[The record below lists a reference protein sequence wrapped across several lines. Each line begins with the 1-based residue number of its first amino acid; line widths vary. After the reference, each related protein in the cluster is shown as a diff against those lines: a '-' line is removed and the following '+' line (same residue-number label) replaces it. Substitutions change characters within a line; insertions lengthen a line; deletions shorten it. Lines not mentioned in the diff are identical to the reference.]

1 MVDGRRLD
9 DMSADIDEAAAR
21 WHLAQADDDMDW
33 AAFTDWLE
41 ADPRHRDAYD
51 AMALLDDRI
60 DAAGPALHPRAASS
74 MPERRSLR
82 WGAWSAIAA
91 VVIAAVLGLL
101 YQGRR
106 AGEPTVIAYRT
117 GPGQVRTIHLADGS
131 RAILAPG
138 SVLRV
143 PASRK
148 EALTLDG
155 SAFFDVRHDAGRP
168 LTVRAGRYTIR
179 DVGTR
184 FDIAMG
190 EGMVRVAVAE
200 GEVAVSSRNRGDAMA
215 VVAGRALTMQG
226 QGRGVLQPIDVST
239 VGRWQSGPLVYDDV
253 PLGLVVA
260 DIARASGTAVTV
272 DRAVAERRFS
282 GMIAQGDGRR
292 MAQSLAALTGLA
304 LRVDGDAIHLADR
317 TAR

>member
-51 AMALLDDRI
+51 AIALVDDRI
-60 DAAGPALHPRAASS
+60 DAAGPALHLRAADLT
-74 MPERRSLR
+74 PERRSPR

-101 YQGRR
+101 YQGWR

-143 PASRK
+143 PASR
-148 EALTLDG
+148 EQALTLDG
-155 SAFFDVRHDAGRP
+155 SAFFDVRHDVGRP
-168 LTVRAGRYTIR
+168 LTVQAGRYTIR

-184 FDIAMG
+184 FDIAVG

-215 VVAGRALTMQG
+215 VG

-239 VGRWQSGPLVYDDV
+239 VGGWRSGPLVYDDV

-272 DRAVAERRFS
+272 DHAVAERRFS
-282 GMIAQGDGRR
+282 GMIAQGDGLR
-292 MAQSLAALTGLA
+292 MARSLAALTGLA

>member
-60 DAAGPALHPRAASS
+60 DAAGPALNPRSADP
-74 MPERRSLR
+74 MPGGRSPR

-91 VVIAAVLGLL
+91 IVIAAVLGLL
-101 YQGRR
+101 YHGRR
-106 AGEPTVIAYRT
+106 TGEPAVIAYRT
-117 GPGQVRTIHLADGS
+117 GPGQVRTIRLADGS

-138 SVLRV
+138 SVLGV
-143 PASRK
+143 PSSR
-148 EALTLDG
+148 EQALTLDG
-155 SAFFDVRHDAGRP
+155 AAFFDVRHDAGRP
-168 LTVRAGRYTIR
+168 LTVQAGRYTIR

-200 GEVAVSSRNRGDAMA
+200 GEVTVSSPDRGDAMA

-226 QGRGVLQPIDVST
+226 QDRGVLRSIDIST
-239 VGRWQSGPLVYDDV
+239 VGGWRSGSLVYDDV

-272 DRAVAERRFS
+272 DHAVAERRFS

-292 MAQSLAALTGLA
+292 MARSLAALSGLE

>member
-51 AMALLDDRI
+51 AIALLDDRI
-60 DAAGPALHPRAASS
+60 DAAGPALHPRSADP
-74 MPERRSLR
+74 MPERRSPR

-143 PASRK
+143 PASRE

-155 SAFFDVRHDAGRP
+155 SAFFDVRHDVGRP
-168 LTVRAGRYTIR
+168 LTVQAGRYTIR

-184 FDIAMG
+184 FDIAVG

-226 QGRGVLQPIDVST
+226 QGRGVL
-239 VGRWQSGPLVYDDV
+239 R
-253 PLGLVVA
+253 A
-260 DIARASGTAVTV
+260 D
-272 DRAVAERRFS
+272 RREH
-282 GMIAQGDGRR
+282 GRR
-292 MAQSLAALTGLA
+292 MAERAAGVRRRPA
-304 LRVDGDAIHLADR
+304 GPRRRGCRAGKRNGGDGRPCRGGAPLFGDDRTRRRAKDGAISRCADR
-317 TAR
+317 AGTAGGR

>member
-33 AAFTDWLE
+33 SAFTEWLE

-60 DAAGPALHPRAASS
+60 DAAGSALHPRPADQTLGRR
-74 MPERRSLR
+74 MPR

-91 VVIAAVLGLL
+91 VVIAAVVLLL

-106 AGEPTVIAYRT
+106 GGEPAVIAYRT

-138 SVLRV
+138 SLLRV
-143 PASRK
+143 PASR
-148 EALTLDG
+148 EQALTLDG

-190 EGMVRVAVAE
+190 EGVVRVAVAE
-200 GEVAVSSRNRGDAMA
+200 GEVAVSSPDRGDATA
-215 VVAGRALTMQG
+215 VVAGRALTIQG
-226 QGRGVLQPIDVST
+226 QDRGVLRSIDMGT
-239 VGRWQSGPLVYDDV
+239 VGGWRSGPLVYDDV

-272 DRAVAERRFS
+272 DGAVAERRFS
-282 GMIAQGDGRR
+282 GVIAQGDGRR

-317 TAR
+317 TTR

>member
-60 DAAGPALHPRAASS
+60 HAAGPALHPRAASS

-117 GPGQVRTIHLADGS
+117 GPGQVRTIRLADGS

-143 PASRK
+143 PASR
-148 EALTLDG
+148 EQALTLVG
-155 SAFFDVRHDAGRP
+155 AAFFDVRHDAGRP
-168 LTVRAGRYTIR
+168 LTVQAGRYTIR

-184 FDIAMG
+184 FDSAMG
-190 EGMVRVAVAE
+190 EGLVRVAVAE
-200 GEVAVSSRNRGDAMA
+200 VSSPDRGDAMA

-226 QGRGVLQPIDVST
+226 QDRGALQPIDVST
-239 VGRWQSGPLVYDDV
+239 VGGWRSGPLVYDDV

-292 MAQSLAALTGLA
+292 MAKSLAALTGLA